1 MATVRNPLAGFAI
14 TIFGALA
21 LAFLAG
27 IPILFL
33 PQAELVYFYLPFA
46 LFGVGMLSGRSGFL
60 GTLGFVGGTL
70 GGFVGIYV
78 FHVVRPPGMAHL
90 ARRIGDPLG
99 LRLRRD
105 LRGRWPRHGENRATT
120 DRPDGGP
127 RGEDAPLLA
136 VRREGWHRGPQVLVL
151 PGLPAAHRL
160 IRFRSSS
167 CDPGSARR
175 SGPCRGGC

>member
-78 FHVVRPPGMAHL
+78 FQTLFV
-90 ARRIGDPLG
+90 
-99 LRLRRD
+99 
-105 LRGRWPRHGENRATT
+105 PRAG
-120 DRPDGGP
+120 
-127 RGEDAPLLA
+127 
-136 VRREGWHRGPQVLVL
+136 
-151 PGLPAAHRL
+151 
-160 IRFRSSS
+160 
-167 CDPGSARR
+167 R
-175 SGPCRGGC
+175 SGPPAWRSSWTSPSARPAGPVASSWGESGCDGSTGWRTTG

>member
-60 GTLGFVGGTL
+60 GTLGFVGGTVGGSVGVYAFQPLFVPQGWPMWPGGLAILL
-70 GGFVGIYV
+70 GCAF
-78 FHVVRPPGMAHL
+78 
-90 ARRIGDPLG
+90 
-99 LRLRRD
+99 
-105 LRGRWPRHGENRATT
+105 
-120 DRPDGGP
+120 
-127 RGEDAPLLA
+127 
-136 VRREGWHRGPQVLVL
+136 
-151 PGLPAAHRL
+151 
-160 IRFRSSS
+160 
-167 CDPGSARR
+167 GSI
-175 SGPCRGGC
+175 C

>member
-21 LAFLAG
+21 PAFLAC

-78 FHVVRPPGMAHL
+78 FQTLFVPQGWPIWPAGL
-90 ARRIGDPLG
+90 AILLDFAFGAVCG
-99 LRLRRD
+99 
-105 LRGRWPRHGENRATT
+105 A
-120 DRPDGGP
+120 GG
-127 RGEDAPLLA
+127 
-136 VRREGWHRGPQVLVL
+136 LVL
-151 PGLPAAHRL
+151 GRFGLPRIA
-160 IRFRSSS
+160 
-167 CDPGSARR
+167 PMARPCR
-175 SGPCRGGC
+175 PCRGTR

>member
-70 GGFVGIYV
+70 GGFVGTYV
-78 FHVVRPPGMAHL
+78 FQTLFVPQGWPIWPAGL
-90 ARRIGDPLG
+90 AILLDFAFGASCGAGGLVMGRIGLRRIDRMADHG
-99 LRLRRD
+99 LKMSRCLRCGAKVGIAARKC
-105 LRGRWPRHGENRATT
+105 WSCRAY
-120 DRPDGGP
+120 
-127 RGEDAPLLA
+127 
-136 VRREGWHRGPQVLVL
+136 L
-151 PGLPAAHRL
+151 PPTG
-160 IRFRSSS
+160 
-167 CDPGSARR
+167 
-175 SGPCRGGC
+175 

>member
-1 MATVRNPLAGFAI
+1 TVRNPLAGFAI

-78 FHVVRPPGMAHL
+78 FQTLFVPQGWPIWPAGLAILLDFAFGAMCGAGGFVMVLIGMLRIDRLAEDGMNVRLWVPLCQHV
-90 ARRIGDPLG
+90 
-99 LRLRRD
+99 
-105 LRGRWPRHGENRATT
+105 
-120 DRPDGGP
+120 GG
-127 RGEDAPLLA
+127 
-136 VRREGWHRGPQVLVL
+136 
-151 PGLPAAHRL
+151 
-160 IRFRSSS
+160 
-167 CDPGSARR
+167 
-175 SGPCRGGC
+175 

>member
-78 FHVVRPPGMAHL
+78 FQTLFVPQGWPIWPAGL
-90 ARRIGDPLG
+90 AILLDFAFGAVCGAGGLVMGRIGLRRIDRIADHGVKM
-99 LRLRRD
+99 RRCLRRGAKVGIAA
-105 LRGRWPRHGENRATT
+105 RKCWSCRAY
-120 DRPDGGP
+120 
-127 RGEDAPLLA
+127 
-136 VRREGWHRGPQVLVL
+136 L
-151 PGLPAAHRL
+151 PPTG
-160 IRFRSSS
+160 
-167 CDPGSARR
+167 
-175 SGPCRGGC
+175 

>member
-78 FHVVRPPGMAHL
+78 FQTLFVSSSESLDTPFDVAFS
-90 ARRIGDPLG
+90 RIPS
-99 LRLRRD
+99 
-105 LRGRWPRHGENRATT
+105 HG
-120 DRPDGGP
+120 
-127 RGEDAPLLA
+127 APLPSLSRDAMISRTLA
-136 VRREGWHRGPQVLVL
+136 SD
-151 PGLPAAHRL
+151 
-160 IRFRSSS
+160 SS
-167 CDPGSARR
+167 GS
-175 SGPCRGGC
+175 RGGSSFAGAAASTTGSPGAIGSRYSGSRYRRPSASIAVYRDRSTLP

>member
-1 MATVRNPLAGFAI
+1 MPVSRDPWATVRNPLAGFAI
-14 TIFGALA
+14 TIFGAIA

-78 FHVVRPPGMAHL
+78 FQTLFVPQGWPIWPAGLALLLDFAFGTFCRAGGLVMGRVGLRRADPTAGPGMEK
-90 ARRIGDPLG
+90 P
-99 LRLRRD
+99 
-105 LRGRWPRHGENRATT
+105 
-120 DRPDGGP
+120 
-127 RGEDAPLLA
+127 
-136 VRREGWHRGPQVLVL
+136 GWLE
-151 PGLPAAHRL
+151 
-160 IRFRSSS
+160 
-167 CDPGSARR
+167 C
-175 SGPCRGGC
+175 

>member
-70 GGFVGIYV
+70 GGFVGFYV
-78 FHVVRPPGMAHL
+78 FQTLFVPQG
-90 ARRIGDPLG
+90 
-99 LRLRRD
+99 
-105 LRGRWPRHGENRATT
+105 WPFW
-120 DRPDGGP
+120 PDG
-127 RGEDAPLLA
+127 LA
-136 VRREGWHRGPQVLVL
+136 FALDFAFGGVGGA
-151 PGLPAAHRL
+151 GARL
-160 IRFRSSS
+160 W
-167 CDPGSARR
+167 G
-175 SGPCRGGC
+175 

>member
-1 MATVRNPLAGFAI
+1 WRSHACLEGPMATVRNPLAGFAI

-78 FHVVRPPGMAHL
+78 FQTLRSEEHTSELQSPDHL
-90 ARRIGDPLG
+90 
-99 LRLRRD
+99 
-105 LRGRWPRHGENRATT
+105 
-120 DRPDGGP
+120 
-127 RGEDAPLLA
+127 
-136 VRREGWHRGPQVLVL
+136 V
-151 PGLPAAHRL
+151 
-160 IRFRSSS
+160 
-167 CDPGSARR
+167 
-175 SGPCRGGC
+175 

>member
-78 FHVVRPPGMAHL
+78 FQTLFVPQGWPIWPAGL
-90 ARRIGDPLG
+90 AILLDFAFGAVCGAGGLVMGRIGLRRIDRMADHGVKM
-99 LRLRRD
+99 RR
-105 LRGRWPRHGENRATT
+105 W
-120 DRPDGGP
+120 
-127 RGEDAPLLA
+127 
-136 VRREGWHRGPQVLVL
+136 WI
-151 PGLPAAHRL
+151 PAWACPVSV
-160 IRFRSSS
+160 ISAKRSWN
-167 CDPGSARR
+167 
-175 SGPCRGGC
+175 